1 MDIEPVAPRFFQTW
15 GVRLLRGRDF
25 TAFDQH
31 VPTSVNPND
40 AGGGRFFAYGD
51 AAARVSRVAIV
62 NETFARKFFG
72 QGDPIGQELG
82 IGQCPG
88 DRKVIVGVVADHLD
102 RQRVAITPMVYVPF
116 PSPGTTPFATF
127 AARATGD
134 SQRLVAPLRR
144 LMADT
149 RAQVDGDVMTGLAY
163 REREWRRERMLS
175 GFLVFFGVLALGI
188 SCLGVYGILGYIVSL
203 RTPELGIR
211 MALGAQRFAVI
222 RMVVAESVAP
232 VALGMGIGLTTAL
245 MLTRW
250 VESILFG
257 VSTQDPWTIAGAAAL
272 LLLTAA
278 AAAFVPARRAAL
290 TDPMAALR
298 YE

>member
-1 MDIEPVAPRFFQTW
+1 
-15 GVRLLRGRDF
+15 
-25 TAFDQH
+25 
-31 VPTSVNPND
+31 
-40 AGGGRFFAYGD
+40 
-51 AAARVSRVAIV
+51 
-62 NETFARKFFG
+62 
-72 QGDPIGQELG
+72 
-82 IGQCPG
+82 
-88 DRKVIVGVVADHLD
+88 
-102 RQRVAITPMVYVPF
+102 
-116 PSPGTTPFATF
+116 
-127 AARATGD
+127 
-134 SQRLVAPLRR
+134 
-144 LMADT
+144 
-149 RAQVDGDVMTGLAY
+149 
-163 REREWRRERMLS
+163 MLS